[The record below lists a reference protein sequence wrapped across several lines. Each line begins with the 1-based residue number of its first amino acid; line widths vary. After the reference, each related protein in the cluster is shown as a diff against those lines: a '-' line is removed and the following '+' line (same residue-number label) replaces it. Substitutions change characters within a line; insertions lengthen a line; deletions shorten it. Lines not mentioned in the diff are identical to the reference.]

1 MASWTPSTD
10 HLNGPLYLAIAD
22 QIAEAIGRGE
32 LTAGSR
38 LPTQRE
44 LALRLGVSTQTVSQA
59 YAEAERRG
67 LVIGEIGRGTFVRLG
82 LSEPSEA
89 HFIMDRRSERLI
101 DLSIN
106 RPIYDQL
113 HTDRVRAALIEL
125 GERGDVSSM
134 LVCRPI
140 AGLDQH
146 RQAGAAWLRRR
157 GIDVSPERILVCNG
171 AAHGLTVA
179 LATLTRPG
187 DLVAT
192 EVLVDHGT
200 IELARVLHLRLLGLP
215 IDEEGILPDAF
226 EAACAG
232 GEIRV
237 LCATPCLSNPTVA
250 LMGEERRREIAAIAQ
265 RFGVP
270 IVENDVYG
278 FLAADAPPP
287 LWSYLPDQSYYVT
300 SFTKFAVSGLRV
312 GYLAAPAGMISRLR
326 RSLRATSWMATP
338 LMAELASRWI
348 HDGTADE
355 LLAWQRRQLA
365 IRHQILDEVLGDFAH
380 ASHPQS
386 LHVWLPLPEP
396 WRGEV
401 FVSEARLQNVAI
413 TPAEPFAIDR
423 SAIPHAVRIS
433 VGAARGPDQLHQ
445 GLAIVRDLLRRDPE
459 PFYMPT

>member
-1 MASWTPSTD
+1 MTSWTPRTSQVK
-10 HLNGPLYLAIAD
+10 GPLYLAIAE
-22 QIAEAIGRGE
+22 QLAQAIERGE
-32 LTAGSR
+32 LIAGAR

-67 LVIGEIGRGTFVRLG
+67 LVIGEIGRGTFVRFG
-82 LSEPSEA
+82 QSEPESG
-89 HFIMDRRSERLI
+89 FIMDRRSGSLI

-106 RPIYDQL
+106 RPIYDQI
-113 HTDRVRAALIEL
+113 HTQRVREALVEL

-146 RQAGAAWLRRR
+146 RQAGALWLRRR
-157 GIDVSPERILVCNG
+157 AIDVSPERILVCNG

-192 EVLVDHGT
+192 EALADHG
-200 IELARVLHLRLLGLP
+200 IIGLAGVLNLRLQGLA
-215 IDEEGILPDAF
+215 IDDQGIVPEAF
-226 EAACAG
+226 EAACAT
-232 GEIRV
+232 GEVKV
-237 LCATPCLSNPTVA
+237 LAATPCLSNPTA
-250 LMGEERRREIAAIAQ
+250 SLMGEERRQQIAAIAA

-278 FLAADAPPP
+278 PLVSDAPPP
-287 LWSYLPDQSYYVT
+287 LWSYLPDQTYYVT

-413 TPAEPFAIDR
+413 TPAEPFAVDR

>member
-1 MASWTPSTD
+1 MPRTD
-10 HLNGPLYLAIAD
+10 GLDGPLYLGIAD
-22 QIAEAIGRGE
+22 QIGDAIGRGE
-32 LTAGSR
+32 LTAGAR

-82 LSEPSEA
+82 LNEPSEA

-113 HTDRVRAALIEL
+113 HADRVRAALAEL
-125 GERGDVSSM
+125 AERGDVSSM

-146 RQAGAAWLRRR
+146 RQAGATWLRRR
-157 GIDVSPERILVCNG
+157 GLEVSPERILVCNG
-171 AAHGLTVA
+171 AAHGLSVA
-179 LATLTRPG
+179 FATLTRPG
-187 DLVAT
+187 DLVVT
-192 EVLVDHGT
+192 ETLVDHG
-200 IELARVLHLRLLGLP
+200 IIGLADVLHLRLQGLA
-215 IDEEGILPDAF
+215 IDQQGIIPDAF
-226 EAACAG
+226 EAACRS
-232 GEIRV
+232 GEV
-237 LCATPCLSNPTVA
+237 KALCATPCLSNPTVS
-250 LMGEERRREIAAIAQ
+250 LMGEERRRQIAAIAG

-278 FLAADAPPP
+278 FLVPDAPPP
-287 LWSYLPDQSYYVT
+287 LCSHLPDQTYYVT
-300 SFTKFAVSGLRV
+300 SFTKIAVSGLRA
-312 GYLAAPAGMISRLR
+312 GYLAAPAAMISRLR

-338 LMAELASRWI
+338 LIAELASRWI

-355 LLAWQRRQLA
+355 LLAWQRKQLA
-365 IRHQILDEVLGDFAH
+365 LRHQILDQVLGDFPH
-380 ASHPQS
+380 ASHPNG
-386 LHVWLPLPEP
+386 LHAWLPLPEP

-413 TPAEPFAIDR
+413 TPAEPFAVDR
-423 SAIPHAVRIS
+423 GALPHAIRIS
-433 VGAARGPDQLHQ
+433 VGAARTPDRLRE
-445 GLAIVRDLLRRDPE
+445 GLEILADLLRRDSE
-459 PFYMPT
+459 PFYMPV